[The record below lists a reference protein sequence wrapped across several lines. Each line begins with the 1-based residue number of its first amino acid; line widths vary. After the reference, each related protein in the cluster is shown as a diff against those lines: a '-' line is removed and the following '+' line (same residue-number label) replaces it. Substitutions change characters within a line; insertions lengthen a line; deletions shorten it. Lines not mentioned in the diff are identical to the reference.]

1 MKSKLAQAYM
11 ATARIFAEL
20 SHAQRL
26 HVGAIVVK
34 DDRIISIGYNGM
46 PTGWPNDCEH
56 KEYSSGDEAGWLS
69 PEEIE
74 ASWPHKELVHD
85 TQSDDTVWTHTRR
98 FRLKTNPEVLHA
110 ERNALDK
117 LAKGNEG
124 GRGATMFI
132 THAPCLECS
141 KSIYG
146 AGITQIYYAEEYRST
161 DGINFLEKCNVNI
174 KKLPKEDK

>member
-1 MKSKLAQAYM
+1 MKPRLLQAYM
-11 ATARIFAEL
+11 RTAETFAEL
-20 SHAQRL
+20 SHARRL

-46 PTGWPNDCEH
+46 PAGWENDCEY
-56 KEYSSGDEAGWLS
+56 KDYPDKWTKNEYVDFDYPL
-69 PEEIE
+69 
-74 ASWPHKELVHD
+74 
-85 TQSDDTVWTHTRR
+85 QNDDGTYY
-98 FRLKTNPEVLHA
+98 RLKTRPEVLHA

-124 GRGATMFI
+124 GAGATMFI

-146 AGITQIYYAEEYRST
+146 AGIVEVFYKNDYRSE
-161 DGINFLEKCNVNI
+161 DGINFLKKCGVKI
-174 KKLPKEDK
+174 SKLDVGDK

>member
-1 MKSKLAQAYM
+1 MK
-11 ATARIFAEL
+11 TAGIFAEL
-20 SHAQRL
+20 SSARRL

-46 PTGWPNDCEH
+46 PAGWDNNCE
-56 KEYSSGDEAGWLS
+56 KKDYMSGDAGGWLS

-74 ASWPHKELVHD
+74 EQWPFEE
-85 TQSDDTVWTHTRR
+85 TVVVANDNESFETTMRY
-98 FRLKTNPEVLHA
+98 RLKTKPEVLHA

-124 GRGATMFI
+124 GLGSTMFI
-132 THAPCLECS
+132 THAPCLECA

-146 AGITQIYYAEEYRST
+146 AGISQVFYREDYRS
-161 DGINFLEKCNVNI
+161 DEGIEFLQKCRVNIEKLEKESKADN
-174 KKLPKEDK
+174 